1 MTSPEQL
8 PPSTAIFR
16 YYGASA
22 WEIETLYDTLSRSYS
37 VEDAEVPADDPQFV
51 TMIEIGF
58 PAPFGEPFFQEF
70 TMESWFKVKGVL
82 KDMKKR
88 RGRKGVKTYIR
99 FSGFEG
105 ESSSGGRKISTP
117 AATNTNTVVVF
128 PLLSKGDRQYEMGV
142 EKLEYLIDIVP
153 LQLKTLPK
161 DAGEVWYSY
170 EEATFKWSPWT
181 AMMANG
187 INYFYKNNE
196 WVQPSSSSSSAAT
209 AAAEKKP
216 SQV

>member
-1 MTSPEQL
+1 MRGFHLLLLASEQL
-8 PPSTAIFR
+8 PPSAIFR

-37 VEDAEVPADDPQFV
+37 VEDEEVPADDPQFV
-51 TMIEIGF
+51 TLVEIGF

-99 FSGFEG
+99 FAGFA
-105 ESSSGGRKISTP
+105 GGKAP
-117 AATNTNTVVVF
+117 LVF

-142 EKLEYLIDIVP
+142 EKLEYLVDIVP
-153 LQLKTLPK
+153 LQLKTVPK
-161 DAGEVWYSY
+161 GAEEVWYSY
-170 EEATFKWSPWT
+170 EEATFKWSPAT
-181 AMMANG
+181 AMVAG
-187 INYFYKNNE
+187 VNYLYKNSE
-196 WVQPSSSSSSAAT
+196 WVPPTAAAKKSSSSS
-209 AAAEKKP
+209 
-216 SQV
+216 V

>member
-1 MTSPEQL
+1 MSSPQ
-8 PPSTAIFR
+8 PAAVFR

-22 WEIETLYDTLSRSYS
+22 WEIETLYATLSRSFD

-51 TMIEIGF
+51 TMIEIGL

-99 FSGFEG
+99 FAGFDGGGSNNSG
-105 ESSSGGRKISTP
+105 KTP
-117 AATNTNTVVVF
+117 VVF

-161 DAGEVWYSY
+161 NAEEVWYSY
-170 EEATFKWSPWT
+170 EEATFKWSPGT
-181 AMMANG
+181 AMMADG
-187 INYFYKNNE
+187 VNYFYKNDE
-196 WVQPSSSSSSAAT
+196 WVVPSSSASAA
-209 AAAEKKP
+209 AATTTTTTKKP
-216 SQV
+216 